1 MPNPLIPNNPQ
12 NGGNLFQQFIQFK
25 NSFKGD
31 PKATVEELLKSGKMS
46 QEQFNNLRAM
56 AQNFKNILP
65 R

>member
-12 NGGNLFQQFIQFK
+12 NGGNLLQQFIQFK

-31 PKATVEELLKSGKMS
+31 PKETVENLLKSGQMS
-46 QEQFNNLRAM
+46 QEQFNKLQAM
-56 AQNFKNILP
+56 AQSFQSMFN